1 MAKLPQ
7 QPLPRLGQ
15 GFRVPP
21 AAGGGVAGR
30 LAAVLEIQ
38 ARVRR
43 YIAHAALGH
52 RQIHHQHR
60 ALARH
65 NHRAVSPIAERN
77 RLPHR
82 IVGERPVARA
92 AGIQVIHTVPHRRT
106 DRTVRFERLA
116 QQAEALR
123 QHGLAVQIQVDH

>member
-52 RQIHHQHR
+52 RQSITSTEPLPGTTIAPYR
-60 ALARH
+60 PLPKET
-65 NHRAVSPIAERN
+65 VS
-77 RLPHR
+77 
-82 IVGERPVARA
+82 
-92 AGIQVIHTVPHRRT
+92 RT
-106 DRTVRFERLA
+106 
-116 QQAEALR
+116 
-123 QHGLAVQIQVDH
+123 GS